1 MSPMIASVQPDTK
14 PCPAASDAARPAVGD
29 TLKLNRISPS
39 GPRTP
44 PPCRPA
50 APLKRDSRL
59 PRRPRNS
66 TRWPSQRNSARMG
79 SMVTASTTSDAMY
92 RPAMATGEIPALRA
106 ISTPSGIPAPIC
118 VTNTRKTPQAPLG
131 QSVGRGAV
139 GSNRARVNW
148 LARGVRSS
156 LDMRGRRPASMAARK
171 FGRQAFRPWAH
182 GGRTSCDRFVL
193 GRRPKSGQR
202 LQVSAAA
209 FPGASTPEWL
219 ARARAQERLAGQDA
233 AAAWLHEA
241 HQAAAQLGGV
251 LVALGVA
258 HRPGQLAAGGRARE
272 HGFEGVIKRL
282 EVARS
287 GHRRHLDLL
296 EASFAQRT
304 FELT

>member
-14 PCPAASDAARPAVGD
+14 PCPAASDAARPAVGE

-50 APLKRDSRL
+50 APLKRDRRAPS
-59 PRRPRNS
+59 RPRNS
-66 TRWPSQRNSARMG
+66 TRRPSQRNSARMG

-92 RPAMATGEIPALRA
+92 RPAITTGEIPALRA
-106 ISTPSGIPAPIC
+106 ISTPSGIPVPIC
-118 VTNTRKTPQAPLG
+118 VTNTRKTPQAPPG

-139 GSNRARVNW
+139 GSSRARVNW
-148 LARGVRSS
+148 LARVVRSS
-156 LDMRGRRPASMAARK
+156 LDMRGGRLASMAAR
-171 FGRQAFRPWAH
+171 GQA
-182 GGRTSCDRFVL
+182 
-193 GRRPKSGQR
+193 
-202 LQVSAAA
+202 
-209 FPGASTPEWL
+209 TPEWL
-219 ARARAQERLAGQDA
+219 ARAGAEERLAGQDA
-233 AAAWLHEA
+233 AAARLHEA